1 MNKLSIFDDF
11 LSPFDWDKDFYK
23 FNREEKDTH
32 PYSFITNPDNS
43 MTIVHNV
50 LGLDK
55 KDIKLVVKEVN
66 DKGYILI
73 SGETKDEITNKVYSI
88 NSKFDFSP
96 RDYNLDNV
104 TSTMKNGLLYIT
116 IGGKKEKPTSKEN
129 IIKIS

>member
-1 MNKLSIFDDF
+1 M
-11 LSPFDWDKDFYK
+11 
-23 FNREEKDTH
+23 H

-73 SGETKDEITNKVYSI
+73 SGETKDEITKKVYSI